1 MAGSMALMTLIMMSV
16 ASVGGSLIYDSM
28 MEKLDLLNEFNQD
41 KLNELVEHINN
52 DLSYNNTSIL
62 SKGKEYSGMII
73 SNGADNILLI
83 VINNNSNK
91 LIDDIII
98 SLEGREVEFN
108 NLMIEQDDTYT
119 ITLKSGIIVDSIDA
133 RIRFDDG
140 ETKTILI
147 PIEKVL

>member
-1 MAGSMALMTLIMMSV
+1 MTLIMMSV

-28 MEKLDLLNEFNQD
+28 MEKLSLLNKFNQD

-52 DLSYNNTSIL
+52 DPYNNTL
-62 SKGKEYSGMII
+62 SEDREYSGMIV
-73 SNGADNILLI
+73 SNGEDNILLI

-108 NLMIEQDDTYT
+108 NLMVEPDDTYT
-119 ITLKSGIIVDSIDA
+119 ITLKSRIIVDSVDA
-133 RIRFDDG
+133 RMRFDDG